1 MNLRINTLAS
11 IACAAALVL
20 FGCRAGRASAQLV
33 THTPTPAPYGSSVG
47 AHARFSK
54 ARINLGPPDYA
65 LTSAVIAAGGGPADF
80 DAQKL
85 IGALTGNGALTQSEM
100 ASLTK
105 RFGVDDVASFVRTFD
120 YAITDSLAQAT
131 AAGIELPP
139 TPMPD
144 PGDGKALSAALYAAG
159 VAPHGGY
166 DVEYML
172 DALMTHVIHV
182 AVMNDIDANPELGP
196 RADANYHAV
205 LGQTMQDLKATYKL

>member
-1 MNLRINTLAS
+1 
-11 IACAAALVL
+11 
-20 FGCRAGRASAQLV
+20 
-33 THTPTPAPYGSSVG
+33 
-47 AHARFSK
+47 
-54 ARINLGPPDYA
+54 
-65 LTSAVIAAGGGPADF
+65 
-80 DAQKL
+80 
-85 IGALTGNGALTQSEM
+85 M